1 MLPLLLLLPPP
12 LSLLLLPLLQ
22 LQLQLQTSLTKH
34 VSLPGMMTAIIEIE
48 VSKED
53 KMRMKYLLTMP
64 SLLLLLLLLQT
75 TLTKDVSLPGMMTA
89 ITEIEVSKEDK
100 MRKIEETER
109 IKDAMLLKKTGR
121 WVGAGSRQSALGLC
135 CGSAD
140 RQCVCSSARVGG
152 LE

>member
-1 MLPLLLLLPPP
+1 
-12 LSLLLLPLLQ
+12 
-22 LQLQLQTSLTKH
+22 
-34 VSLPGMMTAIIEIE
+34 MMTAIEIE

-64 SLLLLLLLLQT
+64 SLLLLLLLLLQT

-109 IKDAMLLKKTGR
+109 IKDAMLLKQTGR

-140 RQCVCSSARVGG
+140 RQCVCSSGRVGG